1 MNFDIATLF
10 VGISKVQID
19 NLEVPQCEDFYLVP
33 ETYQIHC
40 LFTKYEK
47 PEELTYPLSILN
59 LHLLEASKLTKA
71 DLVIFTFVDQSNTKY
86 DFVFKDISLKFSH
99 PSNRQN
105 FLLTIDFNPTKFEI
119 IRNDEDA

>member
-1 MNFDIATLF
+1 MNFDIAKLF

-47 PEELTYPLSILN
+47 PEELTYPLNTLN
-59 LHLLEASKLTKA
+59 RQLVEASSLTKA
-71 DLVIFTFVDQSNTKY
+71 DLVTFTFVDQSNIKY
-86 DFVFKDISLKFSH
+86 DFVFKDVSLKFNH
-99 PSNRQN
+99 PPNRQN

-119 IRNDEDA
+119 KRYD